1 MAAPLRVGSVIRLRP
16 DKAEEYLALH
26 RAVPGPVLAAL
37 RRAHITNYSIFLRDG
52 TLFAY
57 YEYTGEDYASDM
69 AAIAA
74 DPDTQRWW
82 TLTDPCQLPLASAAE
97 GERWVEA
104 EEVFHLD

>member
-1 MAAPLRVGSVIRLRP
+1 
-16 DKAEEYLALH
+16 
-26 RAVPGPVLAAL
+26 
-37 RRAHITNYSIFLRDG
+37 
-52 TLFAY
+52 LFAY

-82 TLTDPCQLPLASAAE
+82 TLTDPCQLPLDSAAE

-104 EEVFHLD
+104 GEVFHLD